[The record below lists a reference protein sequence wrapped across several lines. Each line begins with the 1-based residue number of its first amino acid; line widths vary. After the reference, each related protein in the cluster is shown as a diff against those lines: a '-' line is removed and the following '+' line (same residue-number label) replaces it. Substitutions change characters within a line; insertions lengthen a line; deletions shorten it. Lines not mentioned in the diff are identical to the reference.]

1 MASGEHRPTAQSHR
15 FRRREV
21 ALADGGKLVLKS
33 DGSIDQVD
41 AEGQPTGTWL
51 RGDPDWA
58 RHAIRF
64 GLQPQGET
72 VVPPG
77 LRQRAAK
84 VI

>member
-1 MASGEHRPTAQSHR
+1 VASGEHRPGAQSHR

-21 ALADGGKLVLKS
+21 ALTEGGKLLLKP
-33 DGSIDQVD
+33 DGSISQID
-41 AEGQPTGTWL
+41 AEGNASATWL

-64 GLQPQGET
+64 GIQPQNET

-77 LRQRAAK
+77 LRERAAK

>member
-1 MASGEHRPTAQSHR
+1 VASGEHRPAVQSHR

-21 ALADGGKLVLKS
+21 KLAEGGKLVLKP
-33 DGSIDQVD
+33 DGSIEQID
-41 AEGQPTGTWL
+41 AEGKATGIWL
-51 RGDPDWA
+51 RDNPDWA

-64 GLQPQGET
+64 GLQPQSET